1 MVRTV
6 DLFREYPT
14 TLTTLFNTCFL
25 SSGFEEEFLDREL
38 QNELLETPS
47 VSKPRTTRPTITDW
61 IYDTHQSIPNT
72 SSSSSLRGVYTRMK
86 FYKIMESNNNKQI
99 KLTPV
104 TETQVLLY
112 ILYALYLDMTCYSMC
127 YI

>member
-25 SSGFEEEFLDREL
+25 SNQFEEEFLDRQL
-38 QNELLETPS
+38 QNELANTPS
-47 VSKPRTTRPTITDW
+47 ITKPRTMRPTITDW
-61 IYDTHQSIPNT
+61 IYDANQTIPST
-72 SSSSSLRGVYTRMK
+72 SKLKGVYTRMK
-86 FYKIMESNNNKQI
+86 FYQIKESQSDNAI

-104 TETQVLLY
+104 TENQVDHQ
-112 ILYALYLDMTCYSMC
+112 IT
-127 YI
+127 

>member
-25 SSGFEEEFLDREL
+25 SSEFEEEFLDSEL
-38 QNELLETPS
+38 QNELIKTPS
-47 VSKPRTTRPTITDW
+47 ITKPRTTRPTITDW
-61 IYDTHQSIPNT
+61 IFDPHQLIPNT
-72 SSSSSLRGVYTRMK
+72 SPKSHINTNLKGVYTRMK
-86 FYKIMESNNNKQI
+86 FYQIKESHDDKQI

-104 TETQVLLY
+104 TENQVNK
-112 ILYALYLDMTCYSMC
+112 IKKNPSQT
-127 YI
+127 I